1 VDFHRKSYLWR
12 TLSVNAGDPRASKTL
27 EETAQ
32 EMTVGQI
39 EKAKSLLANWKPNP
53 AECVAEAVPVVN

>member
-12 TLSVNAGDPRASKTL
+12 TLSVNAGDPRATKAL

-39 EKAKSLLANWKPNP
+39 EKAKSLLTN
-53 AECVAEAVPVVN
+53 